1 MSDFLQFLV
10 AGVALGAVYALVSIG
25 FVTVYKAT
33 GVLNFAHG
41 GFVLLGAYVA
51 STLRVALGLPFAL
64 AVLGAM
70 AAMALLGAAAERAIV
85 RPLVGRPVFAV
96 TMVSLGLLIVL
107 EQLGGAFWGYDPVVL
122 GDPWGIDT
130 VAAGAVTVKVA
141 DLWTIAAAGVVLAAL
156 WAFFTFSV
164 RGVAMRATAD
174 DPEAALANGIGAG
187 AVYGVAWAL
196 AGAIAALAG
205 VLLASGS
212 KGVDLTLGAIALRAF
227 PAMILG
233 GLDSPNG
240 AVAGGIVIGV
250 TEVLAAAYLT
260 PNAPWLG
267 ANVHVVAPYAVMLL
281 VLLVRPYGIAG
292 TPEVRRV

>member
-1 MSDFLQFLV
+1 VSDFLQFLV

-130 VAAGAVTVKVA
+130 VAAGAVAVKVA

-156 WAFFTFSV
+156 WGFFTFSV

>member
-1 MSDFLQFLV
+1 VSDFLQFLV

-25 FVTVYKAT
+25 FVTIYKAT
-33 GVLNFAHG
+33 GVLNFAQG

-51 STLRVALGLPFAL
+51 STLRTTAGLPFAL

-107 EQLGGAFWGYDPVVL
+107 EQLGGAVWGYDPVVL

-212 KGVDLTLGAIALRAF
+212 KGVDLTLGAVALRAF

-240 AVAGGIVIGV
+240 AVAGGVVIGV